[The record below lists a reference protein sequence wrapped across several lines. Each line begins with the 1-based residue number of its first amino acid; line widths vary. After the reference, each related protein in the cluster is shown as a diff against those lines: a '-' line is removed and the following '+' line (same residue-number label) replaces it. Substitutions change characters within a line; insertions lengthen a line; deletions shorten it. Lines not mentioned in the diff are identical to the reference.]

1 MTFSEFL
8 MAVSVFLVG
17 ALIGNHEGD
26 QATIRDC
33 ATKGRAVM
41 AGGGAIRCEV
51 EKEKT

>member
-1 MTFSEFL
+1 MTISETL
-8 MAVSVFLVG
+8 MACAVFMIG
-17 ALIGNHEGD
+17 ALLGDHEGD

-51 EKEKT
+51 EKEQK